1 MTKRITQ
8 ETFDEV
14 VRENIE
20 DFEMELKQAIE
31 DAANQFR
38 SQGNMQR
45 CKECGDMWL

>member
-1 MTKRITQ
+1 MAKRITQ

-20 DFEMELKQAIE
+20 DFEMELRQAIE

-38 SQGNMQR
+38 SQGDAEMHA
-45 CKECGDMWL
+45 MHVV